1 MFLLEIFDTNEMSM
15 VIPPLESKLNSV
27 EGNLKLYNDTIKE
40 CEKVDT
46 LTSTIDLYQSDRFY
60 MAVKDLGDQKKR
72 IVYYL
77 RYERDNEPFIG
88 HFVVQEYLWID
99 KKIKSEIN
107 NLPKKI
113 FFELLDDY
121 LTVVAD
127 SEQTNDGI
135 RFWRNRINDAL
146 QLGLNVY
153 YADFNNNTL
162 KKLSKMSDV
171 VDADLMYGINST
183 NDLSYHKRLVISK
196 RNLKVNDE
204 Y

>member
-1 MFLLEIFDTNEMSM
+1 M